1 LTAEKG
7 KLTFHDTRKFTS
19 SSSPSTRIIIE
30 VSISCDWHLHCAIKA
45 TYLYDGP
52 MIRIETSE
60 RGDFVTFVL
69 SDWIQKEDLGV
80 LKSLVDKQKKAVVL
94 DLKGVKLVDQD
105 AVRFLA
111 SFETGQA
118 KITNCP
124 RYIREW
130 VRRERAQP

>member
-1 LTAEKG
+1 
-7 KLTFHDTRKFTS
+7 
-19 SSSPSTRIIIE
+19 
-30 VSISCDWHLHCAIKA
+30 
-45 TYLYDGP
+45 

-60 RGDFVTFVL
+60 SGDLVTFLL
-69 SDWIQKEDLGV
+69 SGRIQKEDLGV
-80 LKSLVDKQKKAVVL
+80 LKSLVEKQKKAVVL

-130 VRRERAQP
+130 IRGERAQQR

>member
-1 LTAEKG
+1 
-7 KLTFHDTRKFTS
+7 
-19 SSSPSTRIIIE
+19 
-30 VSISCDWHLHCAIKA
+30 
-45 TYLYDGP
+45 

-60 RGDFVTFVL
+60 SGDLVTFVL
-69 SDWIQKEDLGV
+69 TGWIQKEDLGV
-80 LKSLVDKQKKAVVL
+80 LESLVEKQKKAVVL

>member
-1 LTAEKG
+1 
-7 KLTFHDTRKFTS
+7 
-19 SSSPSTRIIIE
+19 
-30 VSISCDWHLHCAIKA
+30 
-45 TYLYDGP
+45 

-60 RGDFVTFVL
+60 SGDLVTFVL
-69 SDWIQKEDLGV
+69 SGWIQKEDLGV
-80 LKSLVDKQKKAVVL
+80 LKSLVEKQKKAVVL

-130 VRRERAQP
+130 IRTERAQQ